1 MKVEVLEKALGDIRG
16 ELADFDP
23 DLITTG
29 DAALLLGLFTAVE
42 RAGVAGQTLVARRAA
57 ESRQWRDE
65 GHRSPAF
72 WVAKTTGTAPGQA
85 VGLIENSEAL
95 LSLPQTSE
103 ALVRGELSGVQL
115 KEIAAVAGRNPGVEK
130 GLLEAAERHGL
141 KGLREECQ
149 RVKARS
155 VSETE
160 ARARYQEIRRNRS
173 LHLWTDH
180 EGVGRVDARLA
191 PDDFARVVGAVRT
204 EANAVFREARRAGH
218 REPGAAYDADA
229 LVALVTGTGSSETGS
244 SGRTPSSSSGRTAGS
259 GAGKSG
265 GGRPPTLMHL
275 RVDLAALRRGNLDE
289 GEVCEIPG
297 VGPVP
302 LATAVHEVGEA
313 ILKVIIGDGVDV
325 RTVAHIGRAV
335 PAHLR
340 SALENRDETCVVPGC
355 DVGRG
360 LEIDHYKIGFAQ
372 DGPTEL
378 WNLCRLCRW
387 HHHLKTYC
395 GYEITGDPGSWEW
408 KEPESDR
415 SPVLTS

>member
-141 KGLREECQ
+141 KGLREECL

-229 LVALVTGTGSSETGS
+229 LVALVTGTGATGS
-244 SGRTPSSSSGRTAGS
+244 SGSGSSGS
-259 GAGKSG
+259 GPSGTGGRSG
-265 GGRPPTLMHL
+265 GGGSQRPPTMMHL
-275 RVDLAALRRGNLDE
+275 RVDLAALRRGNLDD

-302 LATAVHEVGEA
+302 LATAVNEVGEA

-387 HHHLKTYC
+387 HHYLKTYC
-395 GYEITGDPGSWEW
+395 DYSLTGEPGSWEW
-408 KEPESDR
+408 NPPQSESNLVLR
-415 SPVLTS
+415 S